1 MMGEKQADI
10 YVEVREMER
19 EDGADVSRRACPE
32 AGEEPLRLL
41 LLVEPVC
48 CAFKTRG
55 PHHYRAMMWHCLQ
68 PAAGEITSHALN
80 RPSDVQ
86 RS

>member
-41 LLVEPVC
+41 LLVEPIAVHLKLGDPPLPC
-48 CAFKTRG
+48 DDVA
-55 PHHYRAMMWHCLQ
+55 LL
-68 PAAGEITSHALN
+68 AAGSRRNH
-80 RPSDVQ
+80 
-86 RS
+86 

>member
-19 EDGADVSRRACPE
+19 EDGADVSRCACPE

-41 LLVEPVC
+41 LLVEPIAVHL
-48 CAFKTRG
+48 KLGDPTTTMR
-55 PHHYRAMMWHCLQ
+55 
-68 PAAGEITSHALN
+68 
-80 RPSDVQ
+80 
-86 RS
+86 